1 MEENNRLVFFLTGY
15 GLQEGDD
22 FLSTRTQA
30 GEVIGELVANFG
42 NPKHSYLYASTTK
55 EEDTIHV
62 RANMSDNDVMNVA
75 ISIIKRLSE
84 SYTVESIL
92 HAIEETLR

>member
-1 MEENNRLVFFLTGY
+1 MI
-15 GLQEGDD
+15 

-42 NPKHSYLYASTTK
+42 NPKHSYLFASTSK

-62 RANMSDNDVMNVA
+62 RANMSDDDAMNVA
-75 ISIIKRLSE
+75 LAILRRLAE
-84 SYTVESIL
+84 TYTVESIL
-92 HAIEETLR
+92 RNVEETLR